1 MSQRPEQQRKL
12 THTMKQPKTNNQ
24 TIDWYAPTPGRY
36 DETWLPDGTLKPHW
50 DYFMKS
56 LQQLGGEELER
67 RREQGDQ
74 FLRENG
80 VTYNVYGDPDG
91 LNRPWQLDPLP
102 FLIDN
107 TEWTS
112 IEAGL
117 VQRAELLNLILA
129 DLYGPRELI
138 RKGVLPLEL
147 IYSHRGFQRPCDQV
161 QLPGAQQLII
171 YAAEMARGPDGR
183 MWILNDRTQAPSG
196 AGYALENR
204 MAMTHILPSLF
215 RDSHVHRHAMF
226 FRTLRNSLAALAPR
240 NTEDPGIVVLTP
252 GPHNETYFE
261 HAYLAAYLGYNLV
274 QGNDLTVRDGRVW
287 LKALDGLKPVDV
299 ILRRVDDDYC
309 DPLEMRADSQLGIA
323 GLLEVARRGNVVIAN
338 PLGSGVLENPALMAF
353 LPTIARHFLGQ
364 DLLMPSVATWWCG
377 HDQERDHVLKNL
389 GNLVIKP
396 IYRHRSAR
404 PLFGPNLSRKE
415 LESLRVRIRAQPHL
429 YVGQEVVSFPTIPAL
444 IDGRVE
450 PRHAVMRSFLTA
462 SDNSYAVMPGGLT
475 RTALHKDGIDVSNQ
489 TGGVSKDTW
498 VLSAEPERHVS
509 LWQSAAVGAVTTRRS
524 IVPSRMA
531 DNLFWVGRYAERA
544 EMVCRFLRTVLRK
557 WIEVQEF
564 EEESDSASLQHM
576 LRALTHLTASYP
588 GFVGEGAEE
597 RLAQPEAELV
607 ALTLDTAHPGSL
619 PFTLRALVA
628 TAYAARDLWSND
640 TWRLMDEIERT
651 WGAKSTRT
659 RVDTRA
665 QLDSLDQLLTAL
677 MAFSGLSAESMM
689 REQGWRFLDIGRR
702 IERSYLSCTL
712 LRSLV
717 TTAHPQEIEH
727 KLLEATLVTHES
739 LIAYRRRYR
748 SFLQLPST
756 LELLFFDTSNP
767 RSVIYQLDRLQEHV
781 AVLPRDASRTQLS
794 VEERLVLEATTQLR
808 LTDALNLAKTGEDA
822 TFYEELD
829 QRLARVT
836 HLLSRTGDVLADSY
850 FSHTQA
856 PHQLTPVQPEFEP

>member
-1 MSQRPEQQRKL
+1 MINPDINQQTL
-12 THTMKQPKTNNQ
+12 E
-24 TIDWYAPTPGRY
+24 WYAPSPDRY
-36 DETWLPDGTLKPHW
+36 DETWYRDGTLKPHW
-50 DYFMKS
+50 DYFIKS
-56 LQQLGGEELER
+56 LQRLGGDELER

-102 FLIDN
+102 FLIASD
-107 TEWTS
+107 EWAT

-117 VQRAELLNLILA
+117 VQRAELLNLILV

-138 RKGVLPLEL
+138 RKGLLPLEL

-161 QLPGAQQLII
+161 KLPGAHQLII

-215 RDSHVHRHAMF
+215 RDCHVQRHALF
-226 FRTLRNSLAALAPR
+226 FRELRNSLAALAPR

-323 GLLEVARRGNVVIAN
+323 GLLEVARRGNVAIAN

-353 LPTIARHFLGQ
+353 LPAIAQHFLGQ
-364 DLLMPSVATWWCG
+364 DLIMPSVATWWCG
-377 HDQERDHVLKNL
+377 QDQERDLVLKDLSNM
-389 GNLVIKP
+389 VIKP
-396 IYRHRSAR
+396 TYRHRSAR

-415 LESLRVRIRAQPHL
+415 LANLRVRIRAQPHL

-444 IDGRVE
+444 ISGHIE
-450 PRHAVMRSFLTA
+450 PRHAVMRSFLA
-462 SDNSYAVMPGGLT
+462 AREDGYAVMPGGLT

-489 TGGVSKDTW
+489 TGGISKDTW
-498 VLSAEPERHVS
+498 VLASTPEQHVS
-509 LWQSAAVGAVTTRRS
+509 LWQSATVGSAPTSRRS

-531 DNLFWVGRYAERA
+531 DNLYWVGRYAERA
-544 EMVCRFLRTVLRK
+544 EMVSRFLRTVLNK

-564 EEESDSASLQHM
+564 GDEVDNASLQHL
-576 LRALTHLTASYP
+576 LRALTHLTGSYP
-588 GFVGEGAEE
+588 GFVADDDGDAEE
-597 RLAQPEAELV
+597 RLAHPETELA
-607 ALTLDTAHPGSL
+607 ALLLDATHLGSL
-619 PFTLRALVA
+619 PSILRALVQ
-628 TAYAARDLWSND
+628 TAYAARDIWSND
-640 TWRLMDEIERT
+640 TWRLMDDIERIWNT
-651 WGAKSTRT
+651 KSTRT
-659 RVDTRA
+659 RLDAHT
-665 QLDSLDQLLTAL
+665 QLDNLDHLIIAL

-702 IERSYLSCTL
+702 VERGYLSCTL

-717 TTAHPQEIEH
+717 TSVHAQEVEH
-727 KLLEATLVTHES
+727 KLLEATLITFES

-748 SFLQLPST
+748 SFLQLPGT
-756 LELLFFDTSNP
+756 LELLLFDASNP
-767 RSVIYQLDRLQEHV
+767 RSVFYQLERLQAHV
-781 AVLPRDASRTQLS
+781 LVLPREANSIQLS
-794 VEERLVLEATTQLR
+794 TEERLVLEATSQLR
-808 LTDALNLAKTGEDA
+808 LTDAQSLARLEAGDTLHQ
-822 TFYEELD
+822 ELD
-829 QRLARVT
+829 QCLARVT
-836 HLLSRTGDVLADSY
+836 HLLSRTGDVLTDSY
-850 FSHTQA
+850 FSHTKGQQ
-856 PHQLTPVQPEFEP
+856 QLTPVQPEFEP

>member
-1 MSQRPEQQRKL
+1 
-12 THTMKQPKTNNQ
+12 MKQPRTDQ
-24 TIDWYAPTPGRY
+24 PPFDGYAPNPDRY
-36 DETWLPDGTLKPHW
+36 DETRQADGGLKPHW
-50 DYFMKS
+50 EFFLNS
-56 LQQLGGEELER
+56 LQQLGGDELER
-67 RREQGDQ
+67 RREQGAQ

-102 FLIDN
+102 FLIASD
-107 TEWTS
+107 EWKT

-117 VQRAELLNLILA
+117 VQRAELLNLILK

-138 RKGVLPLEL
+138 RKGLLPLEL
-147 IYSHRGFQRPCDQV
+147 IYNHRGFQRPCDQV
-161 QLPGAQQLII
+161 QLPGMHQLII

-215 RDSHVHRHAMF
+215 RDCHVHRHAMF
-226 FRTLRNSLAALAPR
+226 FRELRGSLAALTPR

-323 GLLEVARRGNVVIAN
+323 GLLEVARRGNVAIAN

-353 LPTIARHFLGQ
+353 LPAIAQHFLRQ
-364 DLLMPSVATWWCG
+364 DLIMPSVATWWCG
-377 HDQERDHVLKNL
+377 HAQERDHVLKQLNK
-389 GNLVIKP
+389 LVIKP
-396 IYRHRSAR
+396 VYRHRSAR

-415 LESLRVRIRAQPHL
+415 LEGLRVRIRAQPHL

-444 IDGRVE
+444 IDGHIE
-450 PRHAVMRSFLTA
+450 PRHAVMRSFVAACDTGYVA
-462 SDNSYAVMPGGLT
+462 MPGGLT
-475 RTALHKDGIDVSNQ
+475 RTALDKDGIDVSNQ

-498 VLSAEPERHVS
+498 VLSTEPERHVS
-509 LWQSAAVGAVTTRRS
+509 LWQSPLVGGGVTTRRS
-524 IVPSRMA
+524 IVSSRTA

-544 EMVCRFLRTVLRK
+544 EMVSRFLRTLLHK

-564 EEESDSASLQHM
+564 GEDSDSACLQQ
-576 LRALTHLTASYP
+576 LLPALTHLTGSYP
-588 GFVGEGAEE
+588 GFIGETAEQLL
-597 RLAQPEAELV
+597 LAPEVELAALIQDAE
-607 ALTLDTAHPGSL
+607 HPGSL
-619 PFTLRALVA
+619 PSTLRALIQ
-628 TAYAARDLWSND
+628 TAYAARDLWSSD
-640 TWRLMDEIERT
+640 TWRVMDEIEHT
-651 WGAKSTRT
+651 WAAKSTRS
-659 RVDTRA
+659 RVDTNA
-665 QLDSLDQLLTAL
+665 QLDSLDQLITAL

-702 IERSYLSCTL
+702 IERGYLSCSL

-717 TTAHPQEIEH
+717 TTAHSQDIEH
-727 KLLEATLVTHES
+727 KVLEATLVTHES

-756 LELLFFDTSNP
+756 LELLFFDASNP

-794 VEERLVLEATTQLR
+794 AEERLVLEATSQLR
-808 LTDALNLAKTGEDA
+808 LTDALSLARLEPGGMFYQELDERLERVSQLLARTGE
-822 TFYEELD
+822 
-829 QRLARVT
+829 
-836 HLLSRTGDVLADSY
+836 VLADSY
-850 FSHTQA
+850 FSHTQGQQ
-856 PHQLTPVQPEFEP
+856 QLTPLQPGFEP